1 MRNQELWARPKP
13 RQPRDTHLEPR
24 PAPCRS
30 AAGSRGWSDNL
41 NKLAPSQQGR
51 HSHPPAPQTIPPDA
65 GTKPAAQTTF
75 KPGGGQSAKS
85 NGQARPCPASQFL
98 SLRRSKNPLGPHTH
112 LPDPRAER
120 VRVCPALAARCP
132 QSPPGHGC
140 SPPVP
145 TPQPLLTERLPELLA
160 EADVGELQ
168 HLAPFLALALPV
180 SAATCR
186 GHKFGAM
193 RDERGVS
200 CCRSSHPVSIRGAS
214 LGRAWW
220 FHHLLGSEQSWM
232 LQLRVFKMG
241 KRRRREPQVTPCLGT
256 CA

>member
-1 MRNQELWARPKP
+1 MPGPNLLHKQRSSQEEYKVQNQTDRPGPAQLHNSYPYGAART
-13 RQPRDTHLEPR
+13 R
-24 PAPCRS
+24 
-30 AAGSRGWSDNL
+30 
-41 NKLAPSQQGR
+41 LAP
-51 HSHPPAPQTIPPDA
+51 
-65 GTKPAAQTTF
+65 
-75 KPGGGQSAKS
+75 
-85 NGQARPCPASQFL
+85 
-98 SLRRSKNPLGPHTH
+98 TH

-120 VRVCPALAARCP
+120 VRVCPAPAARCP

-145 TPQPLLTERLPELLA
+145 TPQPLLTEGLPELLA